1 MFFSTRLALANLLS
15 PPGASMADRVGVRQM
30 TSVNLTTTIKTD
42 MSRAAHVGT
51 RLLTV
56 IAVAFF
62 LLTAFRA
69 GYTHDETDFPN
80 YYTAAVSVTRGQQL
94 HNLYD
99 WTWFQRQMNYAG
111 FERQLGA
118 YTPQTPL
125 TMLPFVELTRF
136 GPQTAKRIW
145 LVCNLVFLGATVW
158 LLSRVTRFRAEQI
171 ALVAFLGYGSL
182 YMNFLYGQYYV
193 FLLFLLTLGFYCL
206 HEQRGAAGGFLYGM
220 VFGLKLY
227 GGPFLIYFSVKRNW
241 RAVAGMLTAM
251 VFVGVVAIAMF
262 GWKDVVFY
270 ATQILPRSLEG
281 GSVDPYH
288 PGNPTISTLLRRTFM
303 PEPELNP
310 QPPWSSP
317 WLFFFLRSLVLFAL
331 LVFTSLGLAVKRG
344 GKDKRDFAW
353 FVIAVLLLSTS
364 VASYTFI
371 VLLLPVIILLEE
383 ATRRVRIGLL
393 ACFVLLCSPLPSR
406 LDPFFPKVW
415 LLLGLY
421 LLAGRPNWRLLRL
434 NRVAVTSTI
443 VVLAALL
450 DANWHMVSYRNEPG
464 QRFQRVAVEQGELFA
479 ASPAVSPYG
488 LFYQT
493 MGKDRYVLNWM
504 HGDRI
509 QKISLEGEVFN
520 PFESADGRIRFE
532 LVSNGRSTMME
543 FNPLN
548 HEVAQLPSGAPAERE
563 RGSKVSPNGK
573 WEAFTAALG
582 GAKQIWVRDL
592 ATGKAE
598 QLTGGR
604 CNSIAP
610 EWETDSSSILFAS
623 DCGRAYGLPS
633 LYRAKIPAN

>member
-1 MFFSTRLALANLLS
+1 
-15 PPGASMADRVGVRQM
+15 M
-30 TSVNLTTTIKTD
+30 TSVNLVTTIKTD
-42 MSRAAHVGT
+42 TSRAA
-51 RLLTV
+51 RLGASLLALA
-56 IAVAFF
+56 AVVFF

-69 GYTHDETDFPN
+69 GYRHDETDFPN
-80 YYTAAVSVTRGQQL
+80 YYTAAVSVSRGEPL
-94 HNLYD
+94 HNFYD

-136 GPQTAKRIW
+136 APQTAKRIW
-145 LVCNLVFLGATVW
+145 LVCDLVFLGATVW
-158 LLSRVTRFRAEQI
+158 LLSRVTQFRAEQI
-171 ALVAFLGYGSL
+171 ALVAFFGYGSL

-193 FLLFLLTLGFYCL
+193 FLLFLLTLAFYCL
-206 HEQRGAAGGFLYGM
+206 HQQRALAGGFIYGI

-227 GGPFLIYFSVKRNW
+227 GGPFLIYFAAKRNW

-251 VFVGVVAIAMF
+251 VFAGVVAIAMF

-288 PGNPTISTLLRRTFM
+288 PGNPTISTLLRHTFM

-310 QPPWSSP
+310 RPLWSSP

-331 LVFTSLGLAVKRG
+331 LVFTSLGLAVKRAG
-344 GKDKRDFAW
+344 NEKRDFAW
-353 FVIAVLLLSTS
+353 FVIVLLLLSTS

-371 VLLLPVIILLEE
+371 VLLLPVILLLEE
-383 ATRRVRIGLL
+383 ENQAARIALL
-393 ACFVLLCSPLPSR
+393 SCFILLCSPLPSR

-421 LLAGRPNWRLLRL
+421 LIAGGPNWRLLRPSL
-434 NRVAVTSTI
+434 VAATSTI
-443 VVLAALL
+443 VVLAAFF
-450 DANWHMVSYRNEPG
+450 DANRHMVSYRNEPG
-464 QRFQRVAVEQGELFA
+464 QRLERVAVEKGELFA
-479 ASPAVSPYG
+479 SSPAISRFG

-493 MGKDRYVLNWM
+493 MGKDRYVLSWV
-504 HGDRI
+504 HDDRI
-509 QKISLEGEVFN
+509 EKISFEGEVFN
-520 PFESADGRIRFE
+520 PFASDDGCIRFE
-532 LVSNGRSTMME
+532 LVTKGHSRMVE
-543 FNPLN
+543 FNPFN
-548 HEVAQLPSGAPAERE
+548 HEVTQLLSDAPAEME
-563 RGSKVSPNGK
+563 PGSKVSPDGK
-573 WEAFTAALG
+573 WEAFAVALEG
-582 GAKQIWVRDL
+582 SKQIWVRDL

-610 EWETDSSSILFAS
+610 EWEIDSSSILFAS